1 METTLETLISRG
13 AVDGRLLTLLQQ
25 SLPDRLDDVPD
36 GFRLTARD
44 VVVDGR
50 SLRLTTPITRGEGNA
65 VADWGRLML
74 RVLAVS
80 SVKPRRLRRIARA
93 AAQPPGAG
101 GGNIRTNKRYKSATK
116 VSIIRRKCFESQ
128 FKSRQIRR
136 QFLVQSAEFFRNSLK
151 TRSGGRFPS

>member
-13 AVDGRLLTLLQQ
+13 DVDGRLLTLLQQ

-50 SLRLTTPITRGEGNA
+50 SLRLTTPIARGEGNA
-65 VADWGRLML
+65 VADWGQLML

-80 SVKPRRLRRIARA
+80 SVKPRRLRRIALACADGTIADTASLRLA
-93 AAQPPGAG
+93 LERNE
-101 GGNIRTNKRYKSATK
+101 GGNVHFWVVAVVVALLSL
-116 VSIIRRKCFESQ
+116 
-128 FKSRQIRR
+128 
-136 QFLVQSAEFFRNSLK
+136 LVWINNM
-151 TRSGGRFPS
+151 

>member
-13 AVDGRLLTLLQQ
+13 AVDGRLL
-25 SLPDRLDDVPD
+25 SLPDRLDDIPD

-65 VADWGRLML
+65 VADWGQLML

-93 AAQPPGAG
+93 CADGAITDSATLRLALERNE
-101 GGNIRTNKRYKSATK
+101 GGNVHFWVVAVVVALLSL
-116 VSIIRRKCFESQ
+116 
-128 FKSRQIRR
+128 
-136 QFLVQSAEFFRNSLK
+136 LVWINNM
-151 TRSGGRFPS
+151 

>member
-25 SLPDRLDDVPD
+25 SLPELLDDVP
-36 GFRLTARD
+36 D

-65 VADWGRLML
+65 VADWGQLML

-93 AAQPPGAG
+93 CADGAITDSATLRLALERNE
-101 GGNIRTNKRYKSATK
+101 GGNVHFWVVAVVVVLLSL
-116 VSIIRRKCFESQ
+116 
-128 FKSRQIRR
+128 
-136 QFLVQSAEFFRNSLK
+136 LVWINNM
-151 TRSGGRFPS
+151 

>member
-65 VADWGRLML
+65 VTDWGQLML

-93 AAQPPGAG
+93 CADGTIADTASLRLALERNE
-101 GGNIRTNKRYKSATK
+101 GGNVHFWVVAVVVALLSL
-116 VSIIRRKCFESQ
+116 
-128 FKSRQIRR
+128 
-136 QFLVQSAEFFRNSLK
+136 LVWINNM
-151 TRSGGRFPS
+151 

>member
-65 VADWGRLML
+65 VADWGQLML

-93 AAQPPGAG
+93 CADGAITDVQRCGWLSNAMRAAMCIFGWL
-101 GGNIRTNKRYKSATK
+101 RLSWR
-116 VSIIRRKCFESQ
+116 CF
-128 FKSRQIRR
+128 RC
-136 QFLVQSAEFFRNSLK
+136 LC
-151 TRSGGRFPS
+151 G

>member
-65 VADWGRLML
+65 VADWGQLML

-80 SVKPRRLRRIARA
+80 SVKPPACGALPAPVPTAQSPTAQRCGWHSNAMRA
-93 AAQPPGAG
+93 AMCIFGWL
-101 GGNIRTNKRYKSATK
+101 RLSWR
-116 VSIIRRKCFESQ
+116 CF
-128 FKSRQIRR
+128 RC
-136 QFLVQSAEFFRNSLK
+136 LC
-151 TRSGGRFPS
+151 G

>member
-1 METTLETLISRG
+1 METTLETLISRD

-25 SLPDRLDDVPD
+25 SLPDCLDDVPD

-50 SLRLTTPITRGEGNA
+50 SLRLTTPMTRGEGNA

-93 AAQPPGAG
+93 CADGATLRLALERNE
-101 GGNIRTNKRYKSATK
+101 GGNVHFWVVAVVVALLSL
-116 VSIIRRKCFESQ
+116 
-128 FKSRQIRR
+128 
-136 QFLVQSAEFFRNSLK
+136 LVWINNM
-151 TRSGGRFPS
+151 

>member
-13 AVDGRLLTLLQQ
+13 DVDGRLLTLLQQ

-50 SLRLTTPITRGEGNA
+50 SLRLTTPIARGEGNA
-65 VADWGRLML
+65 VADWGQLML

-93 AAQPPGAG
+93 CADGTIADTASLRLALERNE
-101 GGNIRTNKRYKSATK
+101 GGNVHFWVVAVVVALLSL
-116 VSIIRRKCFESQ
+116 
-128 FKSRQIRR
+128 
-136 QFLVQSAEFFRNSLK
+136 LVWINNM
-151 TRSGGRFPS
+151 

>member
-50 SLRLTTPITRGEGNA
+50 SLRLTTPIARGEGNA
-65 VADWGRLML
+65 VADWGQFML

-93 AAQPPGAG
+93 CADGTIADTASLRLALERNE
-101 GGNIRTNKRYKSATK
+101 GGNVHFWVVAVVVALLSL
-116 VSIIRRKCFESQ
+116 
-128 FKSRQIRR
+128 
-136 QFLVQSAEFFRNSLK
+136 LVWINNM
-151 TRSGGRFPS
+151 

>member
-13 AVDGRLLTLLQQ
+13 AVDGRLLTSLQQ
-25 SLPDRLDDVPD
+25 SLPELLDEVPD

-50 SLRLTTPITRGEGNA
+50 SLRLTTPIARGEGNA
-65 VADWGRLML
+65 VADWGQLML

-93 AAQPPGAG
+93 CADGTIADTASLRLALERNE
-101 GGNIRTNKRYKSATK
+101 GGNVHFWVVAVVVALLSL
-116 VSIIRRKCFESQ
+116 
-128 FKSRQIRR
+128 
-136 QFLVQSAEFFRNSLK
+136 LVWINNM
-151 TRSGGRFPS
+151 

>member
-25 SLPDRLDDVPD
+25 SLPELLDEVPD

-50 SLRLTTPITRGEGNA
+50 SLRLTTPIARGEGNA
-65 VADWGRLML
+65 VADWGQLML

-93 AAQPPGAG
+93 CADGTIADTASLRLALERNE
-101 GGNIRTNKRYKSATK
+101 GGNVHFWVVAVVVALLSL
-116 VSIIRRKCFESQ
+116 
-128 FKSRQIRR
+128 
-136 QFLVQSAEFFRNSLK
+136 LVWINNM
-151 TRSGGRFPS
+151 

>member
-50 SLRLTTPITRGEGNA
+50 SLRLTTPIARGEGNA
-65 VADWGRLML
+65 VADWGQLML

-93 AAQPPGAG
+93 CADGTIADSATLRLALERNE
-101 GGNIRTNKRYKSATK
+101 GGNVHFWVVAVVVALLSL
-116 VSIIRRKCFESQ
+116 
-128 FKSRQIRR
+128 
-136 QFLVQSAEFFRNSLK
+136 LVWINNM
-151 TRSGGRFPS
+151 

>member
-13 AVDGRLLTLLQQ
+13 AVDSRLLTLLQQ

-50 SLRLTTPITRGEGNA
+50 SLRLTTPIARGEGNA
-65 VADWGRLML
+65 VADWGQLML

-93 AAQPPGAG
+93 CADGTIADTASLRLALERNE
-101 GGNIRTNKRYKSATK
+101 GGNVHFWVVAVVVALLSL
-116 VSIIRRKCFESQ
+116 
-128 FKSRQIRR
+128 
-136 QFLVQSAEFFRNSLK
+136 LVWINNM
-151 TRSGGRFPS
+151 

>member
-13 AVDGRLLTLLQQ
+13 DVDGRLLTLLQQ

-50 SLRLTTPITRGEGNA
+50 SLRLTTPIIRGEGNA
-65 VADWGRLML
+65 VADWGQLML

-93 AAQPPGAG
+93 CADGTIADTASLRLALERNE
-101 GGNIRTNKRYKSATK
+101 GGNVHFWVVAVVVALLSL
-116 VSIIRRKCFESQ
+116 
-128 FKSRQIRR
+128 
-136 QFLVQSAEFFRNSLK
+136 LVWINNM
-151 TRSGGRFPS
+151 

>member
-50 SLRLTTPITRGEGNA
+50 SLRLTTPIARGEGNA
-65 VADWGRLML
+65 VADWGQLML

-93 AAQPPGAG
+93 CADGTIADTASLRLALERNE
-101 GGNIRTNKRYKSATK
+101 GGNVHFWVVAVVVALLSL
-116 VSIIRRKCFESQ
+116 
-128 FKSRQIRR
+128 
-136 QFLVQSAEFFRNSLK
+136 LVWINNM
-151 TRSGGRFPS
+151 

>member
-1 METTLETLISRG
+1 METTLETLIGRG

-65 VADWGRLML
+65 VADWGQLML

-93 AAQPPGAG
+93 CADGA
-101 GGNIRTNKRYKSATK
+101 ITDSATLRLALERN
-116 VSIIRRKCFESQ
+116 VHFWVVAVVVALLSL
-128 FKSRQIRR
+128 
-136 QFLVQSAEFFRNSLK
+136 LVWINNM
-151 TRSGGRFPS
+151 

>member
-50 SLRLTTPITRGEGNA
+50 SLRLTMPITRGEGNA

-93 AAQPPGAG
+93 CADGTIADTASLRLALERNE
-101 GGNIRTNKRYKSATK
+101 GGNVHFWVVAVVVALLSL
-116 VSIIRRKCFESQ
+116 
-128 FKSRQIRR
+128 
-136 QFLVQSAEFFRNSLK
+136 LVWINNM
-151 TRSGGRFPS
+151 

>member
-13 AVDGRLLTLLQQ
+13 AVDGRVLTLLQQ

-50 SLRLTTPITRGEGNA
+50 SLRLTTPIARGEGNA
-65 VADWGRLML
+65 VADWGQLML

-93 AAQPPGAG
+93 CADGTIADTASLRLALERNE
-101 GGNIRTNKRYKSATK
+101 GGNVHFWVVAVVVALLSL
-116 VSIIRRKCFESQ
+116 
-128 FKSRQIRR
+128 
-136 QFLVQSAEFFRNSLK
+136 LVWINNM
-151 TRSGGRFPS
+151 

>member
-50 SLRLTTPITRGEGNA
+50 SLRLTTPITRGEGNDG
-65 VADWGRLML
+65 ADGGQRML
-74 RVLAVS
+74 RGRSVAAVTL
-80 SVKPRRLRRIARA
+80 RRLRRFARA
-93 AAQPPGAG
+93 CADGAITDSATLRLALERNE
-101 GGNIRTNKRYKSATK
+101 GGNVHFWVVAVVVALLSL
-116 VSIIRRKCFESQ
+116 
-128 FKSRQIRR
+128 
-136 QFLVQSAEFFRNSLK
+136 LVWINNM
-151 TRSGGRFPS
+151 

>member
-50 SLRLTTPITRGEGNA
+50 SLHLTTPITRGEGNA

-80 SVKPRRLRRIARA
+80 SVKPRRLRRIALACADGTIADTASLRLA
-93 AAQPPGAG
+93 LERNE
-101 GGNIRTNKRYKSATK
+101 GGNVHFGVVAVVVALLSL
-116 VSIIRRKCFESQ
+116 
-128 FKSRQIRR
+128 
-136 QFLVQSAEFFRNSLK
+136 LVWINNM
-151 TRSGGRFPS
+151 

>member
-13 AVDGRLLTLLQQ
+13 DVDGRLLTLLQQ

-50 SLRLTTPITRGEGNA
+50 SLRLTTPIARGEGNA
-65 VADWGRLML
+65 VADWGQLML

-93 AAQPPGAG
+93 CADGTIADTASLRLPLERNE
-101 GGNIRTNKRYKSATK
+101 GGNVHFWVVAVVVALLSL
-116 VSIIRRKCFESQ
+116 
-128 FKSRQIRR
+128 
-136 QFLVQSAEFFRNSLK
+136 LVWINNM
-151 TRSGGRFPS
+151 

>member
-50 SLRLTTPITRGEGNA
+50 SLRLTTPITQGEGNA
-65 VADWGRLML
+65 VADWGQLML

-93 AAQPPGAG
+93 CADGTIADTASLRLALERNE
-101 GGNIRTNKRYKSATK
+101 GGNVHFWVVAVVVALLSL
-116 VSIIRRKCFESQ
+116 
-128 FKSRQIRR
+128 
-136 QFLVQSAEFFRNSLK
+136 LVWINNM
-151 TRSGGRFPS
+151 

>member
-80 SVKPRRLRRIARA
+80 PVKPRRLRRIARA
-93 AAQPPGAG
+93 CADSATLRLALERNE
-101 GGNIRTNKRYKSATK
+101 GGNVHFWVVAVVVALLSL
-116 VSIIRRKCFESQ
+116 
-128 FKSRQIRR
+128 
-136 QFLVQSAEFFRNSLK
+136 LVWINNM
-151 TRSGGRFPS
+151 

>member
-50 SLRLTTPITRGEGNA
+50 SLRLTMPITRGEGNA
-65 VADWGRLML
+65 VADWGQLML

-93 AAQPPGAG
+93 CADGTIADTVSLRLALERNE
-101 GGNIRTNKRYKSATK
+101 GGNVHFRAVAVVVALLSL
-116 VSIIRRKCFESQ
+116 
-128 FKSRQIRR
+128 
-136 QFLVQSAEFFRNSLK
+136 LVWINNM
-151 TRSGGRFPS
+151 

>member
-50 SLRLTTPITRGEGNA
+50 SLRLTMPITRGEGNA
-65 VADWGRLML
+65 VADWGQLML

-93 AAQPPGAG
+93 CADGTIADTASLRLALERNE
-101 GGNIRTNKRYKSATK
+101 GGNVHFWVVAVVVALLSL
-116 VSIIRRKCFESQ
+116 
-128 FKSRQIRR
+128 
-136 QFLVQSAEFFRNSLK
+136 LVWINNM
-151 TRSGGRFPS
+151 

>member
-36 GFRLTARD
+36 GFRLTVRD

-50 SLRLTTPITRGEGNA
+50 SLRLTTPIARGEGNA
-65 VADWGRLML
+65 VADWGQLML

-93 AAQPPGAG
+93 CADGTIADTASLRLALERNE
-101 GGNIRTNKRYKSATK
+101 GGNVHFWVVAVVVALLSL
-116 VSIIRRKCFESQ
+116 
-128 FKSRQIRR
+128 
-136 QFLVQSAEFFRNSLK
+136 LVWINNM
-151 TRSGGRFPS
+151 

>member
-13 AVDGRLLTLLQQ
+13 DVDGRLLTLLQQ
-25 SLPDRLDDVPD
+25 SLPDRLDEVPD

-50 SLRLTTPITRGEGNA
+50 SLRLTTPIARGEGNA
-65 VADWGRLML
+65 VADWGQLML

-93 AAQPPGAG
+93 CADGTIADTASLRLALERNE
-101 GGNIRTNKRYKSATK
+101 GGNVHFWVVAVVVALLSL
-116 VSIIRRKCFESQ
+116 
-128 FKSRQIRR
+128 
-136 QFLVQSAEFFRNSLK
+136 LVWINNM
-151 TRSGGRFPS
+151 

>member
-25 SLPDRLDDVPD
+25 SLPELLDDVPD

-50 SLRLTTPITRGEGNA
+50 SLRLITPITRGEGNA
-65 VADWGRLML
+65 VADWGQLML

-93 AAQPPGAG
+93 CADGTIADTASLRLALERNE
-101 GGNIRTNKRYKSATK
+101 GGNVHFWVVAVVVALLSL
-116 VSIIRRKCFESQ
+116 
-128 FKSRQIRR
+128 
-136 QFLVQSAEFFRNSLK
+136 LVWINNM
-151 TRSGGRFPS
+151 

>member
-50 SLRLTTPITRGEGNA
+50 SLRLTTPITRGEAQRRCRLGTAYAACARGVVGEAPPPAAHSPRLCRRRNHRQRN
-65 VADWGRLML
+65 VA
-74 RVLAVS
+74 
-80 SVKPRRLRRIARA
+80 
-93 AAQPPGAG
+93 AG
-101 GGNIRTNKRYKSATK
+101 TRT
-116 VSIIRRKCFESQ
+116 Q
-128 FKSRQIRR
+128 
-136 QFLVQSAEFFRNSLK
+136 
-151 TRSGGRFPS
+151 

>member
-13 AVDGRLLTLLQQ
+13 DVDGRLLTLLQQ
-25 SLPDRLDDVPD
+25 SLPELLDEVPD

-50 SLRLTTPITRGEGNA
+50 SLRLTTPIARGEGNA

-93 AAQPPGAG
+93 CADGTIADTASLRLALERNE
-101 GGNIRTNKRYKSATK
+101 GGNVHFWVVAVVVALLSL
-116 VSIIRRKCFESQ
+116 
-128 FKSRQIRR
+128 
-136 QFLVQSAEFFRNSLK
+136 LVWINNM
-151 TRSGGRFPS
+151 

>member
-13 AVDGRLLTLLQQ
+13 DVDGRLLTLLQQ
-25 SLPDRLDDVPD
+25 SLPELLDEVPD

-50 SLRLTTPITRGEGNA
+50 SLRLTTPIARGEGNA
-65 VADWGRLML
+65 VADWGQLML

-93 AAQPPGAG
+93 CADGTIADTASLRLALERNE
-101 GGNIRTNKRYKSATK
+101 GGNVHFWVVAVVVALLSL
-116 VSIIRRKCFESQ
+116 
-128 FKSRQIRR
+128 
-136 QFLVQSAEFFRNSLK
+136 LVWINNM
-151 TRSGGRFPS
+151 

>member
-80 SVKPRRLRRIARA
+80 SVK
-93 AAQPPGAG
+93 
-101 GGNIRTNKRYKSATK
+101 SH
-116 VSIIRRKCFESQ
+116 RRKSPAACGALPAPVPTAQ
-128 FKSRQIRR
+128 
-136 QFLVQSAEFFRNSLK
+136 
-151 TRSGGRFPS
+151 

>member
-25 SLPDRLDDVPD
+25 SLPDRLNDVPD

-50 SLRLTTPITRGEGNA
+50 SLRLTMPITRGEGNA

-93 AAQPPGAG
+93 CADGTIADTASLRLALERNE
-101 GGNIRTNKRYKSATK
+101 GGNVHFWVVAVVVALLSL
-116 VSIIRRKCFESQ
+116 
-128 FKSRQIRR
+128 
-136 QFLVQSAEFFRNSLK
+136 LVWINNM
-151 TRSGGRFPS
+151 

>member
-50 SLRLTTPITRGEGNA
+50 SLRFTTPITRGEGN
-65 VADWGRLML
+65 
-74 RVLAVS
+74 VLAVS

-93 AAQPPGAG
+93 CADGAITDSATLRLALERNE
-101 GGNIRTNKRYKSATK
+101 GGNVHFWVVAVVVALLSL
-116 VSIIRRKCFESQ
+116 
-128 FKSRQIRR
+128 
-136 QFLVQSAEFFRNSLK
+136 LVWINNM
-151 TRSGGRFPS
+151 

>member
-50 SLRLTTPITRGEGNA
+50 SLRLTTPIIRGEGNA
-65 VADWGRLML
+65 VADWGQLML

-93 AAQPPGAG
+93 CADGTIADTASLRLALERNE
-101 GGNIRTNKRYKSATK
+101 GGNVHFWVVAVVVALLSL
-116 VSIIRRKCFESQ
+116 
-128 FKSRQIRR
+128 
-136 QFLVQSAEFFRNSLK
+136 LVWINNM
-151 TRSGGRFPS
+151 

>member
-50 SLRLTTPITRGEGNA
+50 SLRLTTPTARGDGNA

-80 SVKPRRLRRIARA
+80 SVKPRRLRRFGVKA
-93 AAQPPGAG
+93 
-101 GGNIRTNKRYKSATK
+101 
-116 VSIIRRKCFESQ
+116 
-128 FKSRQIRR
+128 QIRP
-136 QFLVQSAEFFRNSLK
+136 FRRDGQLSDGVNGVDHGLLL
-151 TRSGGRFPS
+151 